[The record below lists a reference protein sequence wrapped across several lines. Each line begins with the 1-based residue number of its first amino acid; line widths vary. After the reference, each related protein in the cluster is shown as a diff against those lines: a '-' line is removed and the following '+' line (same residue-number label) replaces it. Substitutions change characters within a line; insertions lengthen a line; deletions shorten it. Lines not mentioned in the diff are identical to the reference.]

1 MEKHIINPW
10 NWQDARNYAQ
20 AVEVKSAVGTLYVS
34 GQAAINDEGISSNQD
49 MRSQLMH
56 ALQNLEQVI
65 REANYELR
73 NIVRLTIYTT
83 SNAELLEN
91 FDIFQQWIT
100 KNEIKQALTVLEVKS
115 LFETLKVEIAATVV
129 K

>member
-20 AVEVKSAVGTLYVS
+20 AVEVKNAAGTLYVS
-34 GQAAINDEGISSNQD
+34 GQAAISESEISSNQD
-49 MRSQLMH
+49 MHSQLVQTI
-56 ALQNLEQVI
+56 QNVEKDNQK
-65 REANYELR
+65 AHYELR

-83 SNAELLEN
+83 SNNELLEN

-100 KNEIKQALTVLEVKS
+100 KNEIRQALTV
-115 LFETLKVEIAATVV
+115 VE
-129 K
+129 